1 MKRQLIE
8 YSSFFIIFFFFSRE
22 ILSFE
27 NNLLYEQQKLSADN
41 DPELLGTL
49 ATTLTVKSECLYLP
63 VIVRPKQL
71 KALKDLA
78 KRTK

>member
-1 MKRQLIE
+1 MKRQWIE
-8 YSSFFIIFFFFSRE
+8 FSSLFFFFFFSRE

-49 ATTLTVKSECLYLP
+49 ATTLTVKSESLYLP